1 MKKLVAYFSATG
13 TTQTL
18 AENLAKAIGANPI
31 CIIVP
36 CHRVVGKTG
45 KLVGYGGGIEN
56 KKQLLLL
63 EKTENVKF

>member
-13 TTQTL
+13 TTQNL
-18 AENLAKAIGANPI
+18 AENLAKAVGANPI

-45 KLVGYGGGIEN
+45 NWLAMVGN
-56 KKQLLLL
+56 RKQ
-63 EKTENVKF
+63 KATTIA